1 MTPPRLCR
9 PAGTGLVLVMVFA
22 AWAWRDCMLL
32 ATSVVLAHRLFL
44 LRMDCGAPWRALA
57 AAVNAMVAGGLSSLA
72 GVALMAA
79 VAAAWL
85 GWWHPTGGHPAASL
99 LMLSAGALWC
109 CLNRDSRAGT
119 VSELRLWLCVGGGA
133 VVALEAQRSGL
144 ELAPCLFVATVAVA
158 MLWAGWRLA
167 SGTASALLRAGSEMR

>member
-9 PAGTGLVLVMVFA
+9 PAGTGLVLARVCA
-22 AWAWRDCMLL
+22 AWVWRDCMLL

-57 AAVNAMVAGGLSSLA
+57 AAVNALVAGGLSSLA

-85 GWWHPTGGHPAASL
+85 G
-99 LMLSAGALWC
+99 
-109 CLNRDSRAGT
+109 
-119 VSELRLWLCVGGGA
+119 
-133 VVALEAQRSGL
+133 
-144 ELAPCLFVATVAVA
+144 
-158 MLWAGWRLA
+158 
-167 SGTASALLRAGSEMR
+167 